1 MVELLKHLSF
11 LKEFNWWLVRK
22 IFVTIFWI
30 CSSDFTPVEEPEKDC
45 STIRSPKRQS
55 SSSTVYDRVRAKLS
69 RSLSTSATSP
79 FTSKPSKNVDKENRR
94 LSIDKIILKPSSIEF
109 ETVKLRSP
117 NVLRSVGRRCHS
129 ELTSASTAELLA
141 QFVASRL
148 NETLASSNVVETD
161 QSTPTKIHTPLPR
174 STEET
179 TRPIMSVHK
188 ETGILQVTFFVSA
201 KNWCFFVCENVLNYN
216 HVGLF
221 ISFLNLADNHKL
233 SVILC

>member
-1 MVELLKHLSF
+1 MF
-11 LKEFNWWLVRK
+11 L
-22 IFVTIFWI
+22 I
-30 CSSDFTPVEEPEKDC
+30 CSSDFTPVEEPEKE
-45 STIRSPKRQS
+45 SSSSETIRSPKRQS

-79 FTSKPSKNVDKENRR
+79 FSPKPSKNVDKENRR
-94 LSIDKIILKPSSIEF
+94 LSIDKIIPKPTSIEF

-117 NVLRSVGRRCHS
+117 NVLRTGRRCQS

-148 NETLASSNVVETD
+148 NETSSERNVVEAD
-161 QSTPTKIHTPLPR
+161 QSSPTKIHTPLPR

-188 ETGILQVTFFVSA
+188 ETGILQVN
-201 KNWCFFVCENVLNYN
+201 KNRN
-216 HVGLF
+216 
-221 ISFLNLADNHKL
+221 SFLLEL
-233 SVILC
+233 SVKNKKNS